1 MSAGIESKA
10 ERIEIRVTPT
20 VKALLAAAAHAKH
33 TTITDFLLDNGVRA
47 AEEAISSP
55 RVFFA
60 SEDGWNAVQRLLDE
74 KETSINEATIK
85 WLKKH
90 RLKE

>member
-1 MSAGIESKA
+1 MSAAIESKA

-20 VKALLAAAAHAKH
+20 VKALLAAAAQAKH
-33 TTITDFLLDNGVRA
+33 TTITDFLLDHGIRA

-60 SEDGWNAVQRLLDE
+60 SDEGWETVQRLLDE
-74 KETSINEATIK
+74 KEAAVSDATVK
-85 WLKKH
+85 WITKH
-90 RLKE
+90 RRK